1 MATILIK
8 QVHSVSLLT
17 RQIDEGRRQSVM
29 EDLQSKKKVVC
40 LNSKID
46 FIQPFKTHLQV
57 VKGNVNVAPGKKM
70 AQIREDRRPNETDRR
85 QEDKRQKETQEDKT
99 DKRQKRKAEN
109 DEDTVDSEMKKR
121 RISKLNDTK
130 DFSAHIQ
137 RASTP
142 IPSAT
147 NSMKRKRDE
156 PEMSL
161 ANLSTVH
168 ELEIS

>member
-1 MATILIK
+1 
-8 QVHSVSLLT
+8 
-17 RQIDEGRRQSVM
+17 M

-46 FIQPFKTHLQV
+46 FIQPFKTNLQV
-57 VKGNVNVAPGKKM
+57 VKGNVNVAPGKKL
-70 AQIREDRRPNETDRR
+70 AQFREDRRQQETDRR
-85 QEDKRQKETQEDKT
+85 QEDKRQTENQEDKT

-109 DEDTVDSEMKKR
+109 HDDIVDSQMKKR
-121 RISKLNDTK
+121 RISKLNDTE

-147 NSMKRKRDE
+147 NSMKRKSDE

-161 ANLSTVH
+161 AYLSTVE
-168 ELEIS
+168 ELEIN